1 MFTGNALQAAAAAG
15 HTTIINLLLENKPA
29 ALVNTPGGHYG
40 SALRAAVHSGSSDAV
55 WALIEE
61 KANANVKVNGHDS
74 LLDEAASMGPTHRD
88 IVRDLI
94 DAEAEADFSPKG
106 NGVHIMHLAAM
117 FGMTEL
123 IEHCLDKNCQIGAVT
138 TQGPNYPRR
147 FGDFPSEMTPLGYA
161 CAEGHVNIVDLLLH
175 HNASFEEDKPNSAIL
190 WTAAYQG
197 HAEVVELLLGRY
209 KETHS
214 PDETAK
220 FLLQRPAPR
229 SGHPIL
235 FAAASSGKADVV
247 KSLIKHG
254 AKYESN
260 WFKSTPLYAT
270 ATFGCPD
277 VTELLLRYHHH
288 QEIDICI
295 NQKND
300 DGRTAFYEACFKE
313 QPLIAK
319 KLLDAGA
326 DYRTVEKDNTTP
338 LQISCFHGIFSIVSA
353 IIEKASQELERT
365 QFSDYIN
372 TRHRPTGN
380 VALIDCCERNHLS
393 CLNLLLDHGADYKIP
408 GNGNYTILHM
418 ASRHDN
424 SAIMAA
430 IVSKAA
436 RDLDRQHFLNF
447 LNTRHSSGKTALIDC
462 AERGRVESMSI
473 LLRNGADYKISGHAG
488 NTPLH
493 WGCIE
498 GHDKIVKTILE
509 HAESINSDTL
519 PAYINHGNNAG
530 LTPLMEA
537 AGPNHLA
544 VVKTLLS
551 FGANYVT
558 GRIGRELSSGTAL
571 HDACFRGSRE
581 VVMHLLEVASQ
592 DPDEKRFL
600 QFVNARN
607 GQGKTALHDCA
618 SSGKSHMIKLLSSQ
632 YKADY
637 LTWDNKDA
645 TPLHSACFRGHTE
658 AVASLLESA
667 SRDEDRE
674 RFVSL
679 LNRRNRWGKTAL
691 FDACKQAHPEIVRML
706 LENGADYTIAT
717 PLHIAC
723 WLGRPKV
730 AATLL
735 EFASKDKDRARFTSA
750 FLNVKN
756 KYCNTPLMDAC
767 QSGRPDIA
775 QMLLEHGA
783 DYRLTDDKGFTAL
796 HYSAFRDR
804 INCVRALLEYAH
816 HHQGPN
822 GFQEFINQQGTNNG
836 ASALHDVARQG
847 HTNVAKLILEYQPA
861 YDSLDSSKRHPLHH
875 AVARENEDLAR
886 ALLEY
891 AAKDGDKQRFKN
903 FLNARDQ
910 DGETVWKYA
919 TKKTMKTI
927 VDILKASGVVET

>member
-1 MFTGNALQAAAAAG
+1 
-15 HTTIINLLLENKPA
+15 
-29 ALVNTPGGHYG
+29 
-40 SALRAAVHSGSSDAV
+40 
-55 WALIEE
+55 
-61 KANANVKVNGHDS
+61 
-74 LLDEAASMGPTHRD
+74 MGPTHRD

-138 TQGPNYPRR
+138 TQGPDYPRR

-175 HNASFEEDKPNSAIL
+175 RNASFEEDKPNSAIL

-197 HAEVVELLLGRY
+197 HAEVVELLLRKY

-270 ATFGCPD
+270 ATFGCPY
-277 VTELLLRYHHH
+277 VTELLLHYHRR
-288 QEIDICI
+288 QEIDICTD
-295 NQKND
+295 QKNNN
-300 DGRTAFYEACFKE
+300 GRTAFHEACSKR

-319 KLLDAGA
+319 MLLDAGA

-338 LQISCFHGIFSIVSA
+338 LQVSCFHGTFSIVSA
-353 IIEKASQELERT
+353 IIEKASRELERT
-365 QFSDYIN
+365 QFLDYIN
-372 TRHRPTGN
+372 TGHRPTGN

-393 CLNLLLDHGADYKIP
+393 CLNLLLDHGADYTIP

-436 RDLDRQHFLNF
+436 RDLDHEHFLKF

-462 AERGRVESMSI
+462 SERGRVEALNI
-473 LLRNGADYKISGHAG
+473 LLRNGADHRISGHAG

-493 WGCIE
+493 WGCIG
-498 GHDKIVKTILE
+498 GHDEIVKVILKQ
-509 HAESINSDTL
+509 ARSIDSNAFL
-519 PAYINHGNNAG
+519 EYINRGNNAG

-537 AGPNHLA
+537 AGRNHLA
-544 VVKTLLS
+544 VVKVLLS

-558 GRIGRELSSGTAL
+558 GRIGREPPTVTAL
-571 HDACFRGSRE
+571 HDACFKGSTE
-581 VVMHLLEVASQ
+581 VIEHLLEVASR
-592 DPDEKRFL
+592 DLDEKQFT
-600 QFVNARN
+600 QFVNVRN
-607 GQGKTALHDCA
+607 GQGKTPLHDCA
-618 SSGKSHMIKLLSSQ
+618 STGRPHMVKLLSSQ

-637 LTWDNKDA
+637 LTWDDNDV
-645 TPLHSACFRGHTE
+645 TPLHSACFHGHTE
-658 AVASLLESA
+658 AVANLLEPT

-674 RFVSL
+674 RFTSL
-679 LNRRNRWGKTAL
+679 LNHRNRWGKTAL
-691 FDACKQAHPEIVRML
+691 FDACEQAHPEIVHML
-706 LENGADYTIAT
+706 LEHGADYTISANKDAT
-717 PLHIAC
+717 PLHVAC
-723 WLGRPKV
+723 WLGRPRV
-730 AATLL
+730 VATLL
-735 EFASKDKDRARFTSA
+735 QFASTDRDRTRFTSRL
-750 FLNVKN
+750 LNAKN
-756 KYCNTPLMDAC
+756 GVFKTPLMDAC
-767 QSGRPDIA
+767 ESGRPEITR
-775 QMLLEHGA
+775 MLLEHGA

-796 HYSAFRDR
+796 HYSAFRNR
-804 INCVRALLEYAH
+804 INCVRILLEHAH
-816 HHQGPN
+816 HHQGAN
-822 GFQEFINQQGTNNG
+822 GFREFINQQGTNNG

-847 HTNVAKLILEYQPA
+847 HTDVAKLILEYKPA
-861 YDSLDSSKRHPLHH
+861 YDSLDSAKRTSLQH
-875 AVARENEDLAR
+875 AVVNGNEELAR

-891 AAKDGDKQRFKN
+891 AAKDGDKERFRR
-903 FLNARDQ
+903 FVNARYE
-910 DGETVWKYA
+910 DGETVWKFA
-919 TKKTMKTI
+919 TKKKMKTI
-927 VDILKASGVVET
+927 ADVLKASGVVET